1 MFYLLLKVKETILIL
16 VKIGEH
22 METLSF
28 TDVVDH
34 IVLQELI
41 DVVGRNFSQLHAV
54 NSLECSPGLEP
65 MLLCELLP
73 LLFHYFLIL

>member
-1 MFYLLLKVKETILIL
+1 MFYLLLKVKETILVL

-41 DVVGRNFSQLHAV
+41 DVVGRNFS
-54 NSLECSPGLEP
+54 
-65 MLLCELLP
+65 
-73 LLFHYFLIL
+73 